1 MVKEKRGSGIWLLF
15 VFSSLLVLTLAWLYT
30 SWQSSQRVLPQGVT
44 MGGLPVGGMTR
55 QQALNTLAE
64 AYAAPITVYYQE
76 QEILLVPEMVELSL
90 NVEATTEQL
99 DQILLAQSGLQGFID
114 YLVSEVREGE
124 VKRQEV
130 SPILNY
136 ERARLDAFLERTAQ
150 QFDHPPLEPVPLPE
164 AGTFRPPEPGTT
176 LDPQASLPLLVAAL
190 LSPTQQEVALVVET
204 EPIPPSSLNFLYQAL
219 EERLQGF
226 TGVAGIFIK
235 NLDSGQQLCYNCE
248 VAFSGLSTLK
258 IGVVPAF
265 YRELDEPPTPAI
277 TRLISATLTESD
289 NAAANLLLA
298 EIGAGDPYAGALE
311 VTEFLQSLGLESTYL
326 AAPYDLKAG
335 VEEPD
340 LVTPGNGQT
349 AFDTEPDPYI
359 QTTPLDIGL
368 LLEGLCRC
376 AEGGGHLRLLYP
388 QQLTPLECEQTLIW
402 MEQNR
407 MNSLLGEGMPP
418 ETRIAHKHGW
428 AEGTHADVAL
438 VESPNAKFVIAVFLY
453 QPEWLVWEE
462 SAPTFADIGQLTY
475 RFFNPAP

>member
-1 MVKEKRGSGIWLLF
+1 MNEKRGNGIWLLF
-15 VFSSLLVLTLAWLYT
+15 VLISLLVLAFAWLYT
-30 SWQSSQRVLPQGVT
+30 GWRSSQRVLPHGVT
-44 MGGLPVGGMTR
+44 LGGLPVGGMTR
-55 QQALNTLAE
+55 EQALNTLAE
-64 AYAAPITVYYQE
+64 AYSAPLTVYYRE
-76 QEILLVPEMVELSL
+76 KEILLVPEMVELAL
-90 NVEATTEQL
+90 NVDATTEQL
-99 DQILLAQSGLQGFID
+99 NQILLAQSGPQGFID
-114 YLVSEVREGE
+114 YLVYEVRGGE
-124 VKRQEV
+124 AEVQEV

-136 ERARLDAFLERTAQ
+136 ERARLDAFLARTAQ

-176 LDPQASLPLLVAAL
+176 LDQKASLPLLVAAL
-190 LSPTQQEVALVVET
+190 LSPTQKEVVLVVEM
-204 EPIPPSSLNFLYQAL
+204 EPIPPASLDFLHQAL
-219 EERLQGF
+219 EQRLEGF

-258 IGVVPAF
+258 IGIVPAF
-265 YRELDEPPTPAI
+265 YRDLDVPPTPET
-277 TRLISATLTESD
+277 TRLISATLTGSN

-298 EIGAGDPYAGALE
+298 EIGAGDPYTGALK
-311 VTEFLQSLGLESTYL
+311 VTEFLQGLGLESTYI

-340 LVTPGNGQT
+340 IVTPGNGRT
-349 AFDTEPDPYI
+349 DFYTEPDPYI
-359 QTTPLDIGL
+359 QTSPLDIGL

-376 AEGGGHLRLLYP
+376 AQGGGHLRLLYP
-388 QQLTPLECEQTLIW
+388 QEITPLECEQTLNW

-407 MNSLLGEGMPP
+407 GNSLLGEGMPP

-453 QPEWLVWEE
+453 QPNWLVWEE
-462 SAPTFADIGQLTY
+462 SAPTFADIGQLAY